1 MSDEAAQARGARA
14 SPPERGGAELR
25 AGVQIGNYIVQHR
38 LGSGG
43 QGDVFL
49 ARDVVLGRLV
59 ALKVVR
65 RARGSMPNTRG
76 VEEARLIATLD
87 HPNIVRV
94 YHVELADGIWFMAM
108 EYVDGGNLDR
118 RVARLGPLRPVPALR
133 FAMSAADALQHAHH
147 IGVMHRDVNPQN
159 LLVSRSEV
167 LKLADFGLATG
178 IEGMPVGSAQ
188 PLGTPRFMPPE
199 VWAGDAATAQSD
211 VYCLGGSLLF
221 MLTGEPPFQGT
232 TVEAL
237 RKAHLGTEP
246 RISPDLPKVVIDLIH
261 HCLAKKP
268 SARPASAKALHE
280 EVFHALCVLTG
291 DRRRRSDSRAPSP
304 VDPST
309 ETLSGYTHRS
319 RVAAESAV
327 LELPIFVAARAAVER
342 SMQGGPPL
350 VVAHG
355 PQPELLWRLVRSVI
369 DANVGRYYLAARC
382 LLKNPLPELMAAVAE
397 KFRLGAIPSDARY
410 DAIVAEL
417 APEVR
422 VSSAPP
428 GLLQIEVLRG
438 LSRDEMGDL
447 LELARHVR
455 ANECKLL
462 VLCDERV
469 AESLAAEAELG
480 CYSTLLNSIGLRQ
493 MSVHETAH
501 YIQVWTA
508 KASGE
513 RIRWTSDALRLA
525 VHLEAANRHT
535 IDKLIHNAIMIGHT
549 NGMELVTTW
558 CVLGAA
564 AHVKYIQTAD
574 DVTPTWR
581 SRPRSWPDA
590 GILAQLD
597 QLRVEWAALA
607 PGEMEGTP
615 IGLV

>member
-1 MSDEAAQARGARA
+1 MSNEAAQVRGVRL
-14 SPPERGGAELR
+14 PPAQGGAELR
-25 AGVQIGNYIVQHR
+25 AGAQIGNYIVQHR

-49 ARDVVLGRLV
+49 ARDIVLGRLV
-59 ALKVVR
+59 ALKIVR
-65 RARGSMPNTRG
+65 RHRGSTPETRG

-133 FAMSAADALQHAHH
+133 FALAAADALQHAHH
-147 IGVMHRDVNPQN
+147 IGVVHRDVNPQN

-178 IEGMPVGSAQ
+178 IEGMAVGSGQ
-188 PLGTPRFMPPE
+188 LLGTPRFMPPE
-199 VWAGDAATAQSD
+199 VWAGDAATALSD

-221 MLTGEPPFQGT
+221 LLTGAPPFPGA

-237 RKAHLGTEP
+237 QKAHLATEP
-246 RISPDLPKVVIDLIH
+246 RISPELPKVVADLIH

-280 EVFHALCVLTG
+280 ETLHALSVLTG
-291 DRRRRSDSRAPSP
+291 DRRKRSGFRGGPATDPRAESP
-304 VDPST
+304 
-309 ETLSGYTHRS
+309 SGYTQRS

-327 LELPIFVAARAAVER
+327 LELPIFAAAKAAVER
-342 SMQGGPPL
+342 SMLGGPPL

-355 PQPELLWRLVRSVI
+355 PQPELLWRLVRSVV
-369 DANVGRYYLAARC
+369 DSSAGRYYLAARC
-382 LLKNPLPELMAAVAE
+382 LLKTPLPELMAALVE
-397 KFRLGAIPSDARY
+397 KFRLGVMPFNARY
-410 DAIVAEL
+410 GAIVAEL
-417 APEVR
+417 TPEGR
-422 VSSAPP
+422 VSSALP

-447 LELARHVR
+447 LELARHVG
-455 ANECKLL
+455 AKECKLL
-462 VLCDERV
+462 VLCDESV

-480 CYSTLLNSIGLRQ
+480 CYSALVNSIGLRQ

-508 KASGE
+508 TAGGD
-513 RIRWTSDALRLA
+513 RLRWTNDALRLA
-525 VHLEAANRHT
+525 VHLDTANRHT
-535 IDKLIHNAIMIGHT
+535 IDKLIHNAIMIGHA
-549 NGMELVTTW
+549 NGMDLVTTW

-564 AHVKYIQTAD
+564 AHVKYVQTVD

-590 GILAQLD
+590 SILAQLG
-597 QLRVEWAALA
+597 QLRLEWAALA
-607 PGEMEGTP
+607 PAEMEGTP